1 MEPVALYRTF
11 SHDFFYNFHK
21 HSTALELEELGS
33 HYDTWL
39 DKNGRMVNGI
49 LTGTRPPDDLRQEA
63 RQELEFLARME
74 AKFPN
79 ELPQDIRGEHFES
92 ETGFSGLAGKLRRL
106 VEGRS
111 HLVRLIKPAEYDKNY
126 WFYAASDSP
135 PQHVFCHEFGLD
147 LIEYLKGVE
156 ATNKTKLANLRKAV
170 AFRKKEVY
178 QFWTLA
184 PYLHHGLMR
193 LGYPWNL
200 SMMTLLKIA
209 GRRFARER
217 QPFAGV
223 ARFQLGY
230 DEKMP
235 THLLA
240 RMEAMRDVGCV
251 QRGDYT
257 ARYGIEPPDR
267 LRS

>member
-21 HSTALELEELGS
+21 HSTDLELEELGR

-39 DKNGRMVNGI
+39 DKNGRTVNGI
-49 LTGTRPPDDLRQEA
+49 LTGKQSPDDLRQEA

-126 WFYAASDSP
+126 WFYAASDNP

-147 LIEYLKGVE
+147 LIEYLKAVE
-156 ATNKTKLANLRKAV
+156 ATNKRKLANLRKAL

-217 QPFAGV
+217 QPFAIPRAMASSRPTGCARERAPGHV
-223 ARFQLGY
+223 AGQGSGR
-230 DEKMP
+230 
-235 THLLA
+235 
-240 RMEAMRDVGCV
+240 R
-251 QRGDYT
+251 T
-257 ARYGIEPPDR
+257 AA
-267 LRS
+267 